1 MLKILMASIMA
12 LSFCNLSFGKILDKG
27 IVCVMPQ
34 KSDGSYNS
42 THRLRYVVVSGEYIN
57 GGTKSQNYN
66 PNVNYAVAEW
76 PNDQFSVFDIAFDSE
91 LLPVDLVT
99 KDERGRVH
107 KIKKAYTTQC
117 S

>member
-1 MLKILMASIMA
+1 MASIMA
-12 LSFCNLSFGKILDKG
+12 LSVFNLSFGEILDKG
-27 IVCVMPQ
+27 IACVMPQ
-34 KSDGSYNS
+34 KSDGSYS
-42 THRLRYVVVSGEYIN
+42 SSAHRLRYVVVSGEYIN
-57 GGTKSQNYN
+57 EGTKSQNYN

-99 KDERGRVH
+99 QDERGRVH